1 MFFSTGMG
9 IGLMFFGVAEPV
21 MHFLQPPT
29 GEAGTVEAAR
39 IALSITFFHWGFHGW
54 AVYVMVAL
62 ILAFDII
69 EGPPRRQCPILLRQT
84 SFKAL
89 EEAVNF
95 TGEEGSTVAG
105 THTARFGEIEQRGV
119 ALTPK
124 GRVLYDQLLNA
135 ARSQLGATPNATNAD
150 EYYQLLSQAFE
161 AFPDDYHIMH
171 EQGLAYFYYQVNE
184 AMIDKASSH
193 QAMDE
198 LISNG
203 VLRIEPIV
211 YEDFLPVS
219 AAGIFHSNLKDAQQG
234 GYRESSNQDDFEKA
248 LGAPVHDELE
258 LYRMMQERSKEYCI
272 EYLKKQASK

>member
-1 MFFSTGMG
+1 
-9 IGLMFFGVAEPV
+9 
-21 MHFLQPPT
+21 
-29 GEAGTVEAAR
+29 
-39 IALSITFFHWGFHGW
+39 
-54 AVYVMVAL
+54 
-62 ILAFDII
+62 
-69 EGPPRRQCPILLRQT
+69 
-84 SFKAL
+84 
-89 EEAVNF
+89 
-95 TGEEGSTVAG
+95 
-105 THTARFGEIEQRGV
+105 
-119 ALTPK
+119 
-124 GRVLYDQLLNA
+124 
-135 ARSQLGATPNATNAD
+135 
-150 EYYQLLSQAFE
+150 
-161 AFPDDYHIMH
+161 
-171 EQGLAYFYYQVNE
+171 
-184 AMIDKASSH
+184 MIDKASSH